1 MDFKN
6 ASLEELKQFVKEHKI
21 KGVSALRKPAL
32 IEFLEKNYSDE
43 ADHAKENQDV
53 NSQKKDA
60 EKIKK
65 NGLDKVKE
73 YSALSYLSGEEV
85 TRLIYWL
92 IGRHYIIKTTGQY
105 PVLHVTSEGL
115 KYAELFTPRIAGNLL
130 KWLETEVDRRLLDEQ
145 DI

>member
-43 ADHAKENQDV
+43 AGHAEEKQNV
-53 NSQKKDA
+53 KSQKKDA

-65 NGLDKVKE
+65 TGRTRKPKKAEPPEKAEQTEKTEHTEQPGNPSGLCRPASDSRHTFSVCQCR
-73 YSALSYLSGEEV
+73 SG
-85 TRLIYWL
+85 
-92 IGRHYIIKTTGQY
+92 Y
-105 PVLHVTSEGL
+105 P
-115 KYAELFTPRIAGNLL
+115 AC
-130 KWLETEVDRRLLDEQ
+130 
-145 DI
+145 